1 MIVVKDVQKK
11 NGEPAILVQ
20 TDFSDRWNKVAG
32 QMGGQYSRAYEGRIF
47 DADLRPQIIA
57 ALNDVFLHDGSDG
70 PAVTLSVAL
79 GKLSI
84 DDDSLLIGPIQA
96 LKKWDRDRTPNLGK
110 GVAVIQ
116 GALKPTG
123 GSARYP
129 RITFTDDCVI
139 RIKDFPASAAA
150 ILIEREPEAYA
161 IIDSDSDMEFSADEK
176 ALIDALREIE
186 PARRQH
192 LYNAV

>member
-84 DDDSLLIGPIQA
+84 DDDSLLIGSNA
-96 LKKWDRDRTPNLGK
+96 EFGE
-110 GVAVIQ
+110 
-116 GALKPTG
+116 G
-123 GSARYP
+123 GCGYP
-129 RITFTDDCVI
+129 G
-139 RIKDFPASAAA
+139 RIKTDWRKRA
-150 ILIEREPEAYA
+150 L
-161 IIDSDSDMEFSADEK
+161 SADNV
-176 ALIDALREIE
+176 
-186 PARRQH
+186 
-192 LYNAV
+192 Y